1 MSEREKERGSRARER
16 LEKGSVWSLDGGGR
30 RWCEVRT
37 ARVELLQRHVYL
49 VVRRRRPPLAQIRA
63 HFGERGLN
71 VGEVKV
77 LRRREEERR
86 VRRGERL
93 AALGMHTLSANR
105 SSTPII

>member
-1 MSEREKERGSRARER
+1 M
-16 LEKGSVWSLDGGGR
+16 
-30 RWCEVRT
+30 RT

-77 LRRREEERR
+77 LRRRERE
-86 VRRGERL
+86 RGEESEEARGWLRWAYTHTHLVRQQIVDTHHLIVLAPRRL
-93 AALGMHTLSANR
+93 VAQYLVRLF
-105 SSTPII
+105 

>member
-1 MSEREKERGSRARER
+1 MGVGS
-16 LEKGSVWSLDGGGR
+16 WDGGGR

-37 ARVELLQRHVYL
+37 ASVELLQRDVYL

-77 LRRREEERR
+77 LSEREREEKSQKRREAGC
-86 VRRGERL
+86 VGHTHT
-93 AALGMHTLSANR
+93 HTLSANR